1 MKKRW
6 IAVVATT
13 VLVWGCSG
21 VKVGQ
26 DYDPATDF
34 GLMKTFR
41 WESKSQEKTGDPRID
56 NPLRD
61 TRIRAALERTLA
73 EKGYAPSA
81 DETPTVLIRYQYV
94 LRRKMESGGTGG
106 GIGFGL
112 GSFGR
117 HGGIAIGT
125 GNNIHEVDEGTLTV
139 DVVDAA
145 SHQLVWRGTGTQRF
159 REYDDPEKTSRDINT
174 LVEKIM
180 AQFPPD
186 RP

>member
-1 MKKRW
+1 MKKGW

-13 VLVWGCSG
+13 VLILGCSG

-26 DYDPATDF
+26 DFDPATDF
-34 GLMKTFR
+34 GSMKTFQ

-61 TRIRAALERTLA
+61 TRIRAALERMLA
-73 EKGYAPSA
+73 EKGYHRSA
-81 DETPTVLIRYQYV
+81 DETPTFLIRYQYT
-94 LRRKMESGGTGG
+94 LRRKMESGGTSG

-112 GSFGR
+112 GSYGR
-117 HGGIAIGT
+117 RGGIAIGT
-125 GNNIHEVDEGTLTV
+125 GNSIREFDEGTLTV
-139 DVVDAA
+139 DFVDAA
-145 SHQLVWRGTGTQRF
+145 SQRLIWRGTGTQRF
-159 REYDDPEKTSRDINT
+159 SEYDDPEKTSRDINT